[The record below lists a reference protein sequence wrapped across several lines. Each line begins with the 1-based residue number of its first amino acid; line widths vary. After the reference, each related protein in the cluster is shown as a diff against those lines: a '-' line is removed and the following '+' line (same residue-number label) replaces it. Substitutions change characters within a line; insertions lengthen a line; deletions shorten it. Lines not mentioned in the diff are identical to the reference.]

1 LAVAAL
7 AARELE
13 TIPSVEAVAAGL
25 PPFIAESVPHDG
37 QANAVRPPGRVVT
50 SDMYSPYATYQ
61 TDIPIIAHKT
71 YF

>member
-13 TIPSVEAVAAGL
+13 TIPSVEAVAGEPAR
-25 PPFIAESVPHDG
+25 FIAESVPHDV

-50 SDMYSPYATYQ
+50 SDMYSPS
-61 TDIPIIAHKT
+61 TDESN
-71 YF
+71 